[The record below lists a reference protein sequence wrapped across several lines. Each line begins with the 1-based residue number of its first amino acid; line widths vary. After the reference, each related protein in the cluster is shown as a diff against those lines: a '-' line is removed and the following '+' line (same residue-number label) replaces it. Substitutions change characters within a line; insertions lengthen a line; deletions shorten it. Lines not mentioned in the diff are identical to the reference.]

1 MAAPPDLKVLCR
13 RLTSAPVDD
22 LPRLCPLLVNHVLRC
37 GGPLSAP
44 QDANKAK
51 DKSSETPMLVHK
63 LRTHITTLLTGKSPA
78 GRFAA
83 VCLVKAVIDVG
94 GWESLRASDSWLRGL
109 IGVLQKPDPLASKEL
124 CIVTLTKIYML
135 LQGYQTLVREMVTPT
150 LPSYVTACLQLI
162 KAPASGKPPKVPTS
176 FIDTV
181 ACSLSKLVVL
191 YPTTLRPSAP
201 QMKAALRVYIAPT
214 ASDAVVVPQ
223 SLRESSRRLFIL
235 LSYTAPKNGSSE
247 EWGKAIRSTIL
258 DSHGTVDQ
266 IFRAVVES
274 WESATG
280 YRSQPVHPGLEPSG
294 GIDSGEELPPWTGVQ
309 AGAERLIGQLEFL
322 AEYFNNPTKDPVTVP
337 LGELLD
343 LTARIT
349 LVTPPSGSEDS
360 VETNPAIGRDE
371 KAELWSVLPDIHIA
385 VLRLHH
391 ALIRRLRENAAPL
404 ATDIL
409 DQMVRVSTASRHIP
423 TMRETAYTLT
433 NQLLL
438 LSGPTLPKLTVDSLA
453 PLIQSTC
460 HDILLSTGH
469 LDPAPTTTTTTTTK
483 QPQKPNPNSTTSTH
497 TNADAYLTTPPLSAA
512 SQTHH
517 QPPTSPQARPS
528 SPIYSHSSPNRPSP
542 PTSADCWTAPP
553 SSRTAATPCW
563 PAACTRTATAAA
575 ATTPASCRFWCAAS
589 RGIRRWRCC
598 GEDEE
603 MGVGE
608 AGVGGVEE
616 EAVGGVKE
624 AEKGTGKVAGGWGV
638 DAMDVDENAS
648 GSAVAESVNPFA
660 VVTSTVEKTQTVPVR
675 PASPLKRKSE
685 LFEVEVGKPPKRVDT
700 GKAAA
705 AQVAVMPKAKPADE
719 KEESGDD
726 GESDSEGSVQIDMTL
741 DDDEEEEE

>member
-13 RLTSAPVDD
+13 RLASTPVDD

-37 GGPLSAP
+37 GGPLSAA

-63 LRTHITTLLTGKSPA
+63 LKTHITTLLTGKSPA

-94 GWESLRASDSWLRGL
+94 GWESLRASDAWLRGL
-109 IGVLQKPDPLASKEL
+109 IGVLQVCEITNPGLGTKETNNPQKPDPLASKEL
-124 CIVTLTKIYML
+124 CIVTLTKIYVL

-162 KAPASGKPPKVPTS
+162 KAPTSGRPPKVPTS

-201 QMKAALRVYIAPT
+201 QMKAALRAYIAPT
-214 ASDAVVVPQ
+214 SFDDVVVPQ
-223 SLRESSRRLFIL
+223 SLREASRRLFVL

-247 EWGKAIRSTIL
+247 EWVKAIRSTIL

-280 YRSQPVHPGLEPSG
+280 YRSQAVRPGPEPSG
-294 GIDSGEELPPWTGVQ
+294 GDSEENLPSWSGVQ
-309 AGAERLIGQLEFL
+309 AGAERLIGLLEFL
-322 AEYFNNPTKDPVTVP
+322 AEYFNNPTKAPVTVP
-337 LGELLD
+337 LGEILD

-360 VETNPAIGRDE
+360 IETNPAIGRDE
-371 KAELWSVLPDIHIA
+371 KAELWSALPDIHIA

-391 ALIRRLRENAAPL
+391 ALVRRLHENAVPL
-404 ATDIL
+404 VTDIL

-460 HDILLSTGH
+460 HDILLSTSH
-469 LDPAPTTTTTTTTK
+469 LDPNPTTTTPAATATK
-483 QPQKPNPNSTTSTH
+483 PQKPNPNSTTSTL
-497 TNADAYLTTPPLSAA
+497 TNADAYLA
-512 SQTHH
+512 
-517 QPPTSPQARPS
+517 
-528 SPIYSHSSPNRPSP
+528 
-542 PTSADCWTAPP
+542 TSAPTAHHHHHYPHLTAATALLPLFLSHLPQRNLAPDLRGLLGPHGDPP
-553 SSRTAATPCW
+553 RTAATPCW
-563 PAACTRTATAAA
+563 PAACTR
-575 ATTPASCRFWCAAS
+575 SRDS
-589 RGIRRWRCC
+589 RGRYYASVLPFLVRRFPRDQAVEVVRSNLVRVVGRGVRGWGCSGKG
-598 GEDEE
+598 GEEMKEGKDEE
-603 MGVGE
+603 E
-608 AGVGGVEE
+608 EEEEE
-616 EAVGGVKE
+616 EAVDGGEEKKDGGK
-624 AEKGTGKVAGGWGV
+624 AEKGTGKVASRFECGIDGTRIERFELVGGGECQPLCGGQKQC
-638 DAMDVDENAS
+638 AGNTRGA
-648 GSAVAESVNPFA
+648 GAVSVAAEAQERA
-660 VVTSTVEKTQTVPVR
+660 V
-675 PASPLKRKSE
+675 
-685 LFEVEVGKPPKRVDT
+685 
-700 GKAAA
+700 
-705 AQVAVMPKAKPADE
+705 
-719 KEESGDD
+719 
-726 GESDSEGSVQIDMTL
+726 
-741 DDDEEEEE
+741 